1 VLLQIDAVD
10 FDTSGLEK
18 LDEVK
23 RRGGF
28 GAGVFDVIVVVVEPY
43 GGVGGG
49 YGPVCNGDVFGAD
62 GVVEDVGTTGAVVVE
77 GFIYDISDITFAFVL
92 GYFIGDV
99 VI

>member
-1 VLLQIDAVD
+1 VLLQVDAVD

-18 LDEVK
+18 LDEVE
-23 RRGGF
+23 RGGGF
-28 GAGVFDVIVVVVEPY
+28 GDGVFDVLVVVVEPY

-49 YGPVCNGDVFGAD
+49 YGLICNGDVFGAD

-77 GFIYDISDITFAFVL
+77 GFIYDIPDITFAFVL
-92 GYFIGDV
+92 SNFIGDV